1 MIAAGLLLTFIASR
15 DNSMKKS
22 KSLSEIE
29 KKMDQVKII
38 YRLRLVKMIGT
49 RVENLSLFLYNIC
62 ALAID

>member
-1 MIAAGLLLTFIASR
+1 MIAAGLLLTFNASR

-49 RVENLSLFLYNIC
+49 RVEIF
-62 ALAID
+62 